1 MTIAC
6 RASSALSGRVSAMPS
21 KSSLHRLLL
30 CSALAPGESR
40 IEPASG
46 ADDIAAALN
55 VLALLGAGVRSDERG
70 FSVSG
75 AGPHP
80 VSGSADVIESGTTL
94 RLALPV
100 ILAFGGEALITGRE
114 GLARRPM
121 GPYDEAFAGKGV
133 SLERSGPASLP
144 LRASG
149 KLEPGEY
156 RLRGDVSSQFVSGLL
171 LALPVLEGDSRLVL
185 STPLESAGYVGLTV
199 SAMEECGVRVRR
211 AETGPDYPCGGWII
225 PGGQKYAAGRRRAE
239 SDWSNAAFWIV
250 AKALGARIEVDGLD
264 AASVQPDRRIAEIVR
279 ESPRE
284 VDVSE
289 CPDLLPILSVW
300 AGLSGHSVS
309 IRGAGRVR
317 LKECDR
323 VAAMAS
329 ELGKLGG
336 RIAEAKDGLEIE
348 PVEAYSGGRVSGWND
363 HRVVMALAIASIGA
377 KADVLIEGAEAV
389 KKTYPAFWDDFRS
402 LGGKADVE

>member
-1 MTIAC
+1 MTIIC
-6 RASSALSGRVSAMPS
+6 RASSELSGRVSAMPS

-30 CSALAPGESR
+30 CSALASGESR
-40 IEPASG
+40 ITPASG
-46 ADDIAAALN
+46 ADDIVAALN
-55 VLALLGAGVRSDERG
+55 VLGLLGAKVSRDADG
-70 FSVSG
+70 FTVKS
-75 AGPHP
+75 AGPRS

-100 ILAFGGEALITGRE
+100 ILAFGGEALIRGRE

-133 SLERSGPASLP
+133 SLERSGGASLP
-144 LRASG
+144 LRVSG
-149 KLEPGEY
+149 KLESGEY
-156 RLRGDVSSQFVSGLL
+156 RLRGDISSQFVSGLL

-185 STPLESAGYVGLTV
+185 LTPLESSGYVGLTL
-199 SAMEECGVRVRR
+199 SAMAECGVRAQR
-211 AETGPDYPCGGWII
+211 AETNPDFPCGGWII
-225 PGGQKYAAGRRRAE
+225 PGGQKYAAGARRAE
-239 SDWSNAAFWIV
+239 SDWSNAAFWIA
-250 AKALGARIEVDGLD
+250 AKALGAGIEVDGLD
-264 AASVQPDRRIAEIVR
+264 PASVQPDRRIVEIVR
-279 ESPRE
+279 ESPSE

-300 AGLSGHSVS
+300 AGLSGHGVS

-329 ELGKLGG
+329 ELRKIGG
-336 RIAEAKDGLEIE
+336 RIEELKDGLRID
-348 PVEAYSGGRVSGWND
+348 PVEGYLGGRVSGWND
-363 HRVVMALAIASIGA
+363 HRVVMALAVASIASKGDVVIDGA
-377 KADVLIEGAEAV
+377 DAV
-389 KKTYPAFWDDFRS
+389 KKTYPAFWEDFRS